1 MVTVSVWIPAR
12 LASERLPRKMLADI
26 DGEPLIV
33 RVWRQAEAAE
43 VGPVYVAAADTEI
56 VDIITRAGGRAILTD
71 PALPSG
77 SDRVCAASEGLGA
90 DLAGDW
96 LINLQGDMPYFPA
109 AYLRRL
115 AGALDAS
122 VSDAVTLCAPLTD
135 ERSRVDPAVV
145 KAAAIFTD
153 ASDPAEVPVPYFSRA
168 PVPWT
173 GDPADLPLWGHIGV
187 YAWRRESLRRF
198 VALPPSPLET
208 RERLEQLRALEAGMS
223 ISALLVDTMPD
234 AIDTAEDLERARGLT
249 R

>member
-1 MVTVSVWIPAR
+1 MTVSVWIPAR

-187 YAWRRESLRRF
+187 YAWRPEALRRF
-198 VALPPSPLET
+198 VALPPSPLGT
-208 RERLEQLRALEAGMS
+208 RERLEPLCAPEETHGIFS
-223 ISALLVDTMPD
+223 IIFHTSTKHD
-234 AIDTAEDLERARGLT
+234 
-249 R
+249 